1 MKGIVQHYQDTKV
14 IPLGGG
20 TDRRILSY
28 DDSLMAVEVS
38 FETGSEGAPHTHPHT
53 QLSYVLSGSFRY
65 SVEDESVI
73 LNPGDSIVVPS
84 GLTHGTVCLEKG
96 VIRALALLQGDQNGL
111 SIPWIFND
119 STDPTAFIATI
130 TSALSP
136 GV

>member
-1 MKGIVQHYQDTKV
+1 MKGIVKLHSDANV

-65 SVEDESVI
+65 SVEDESVV

-84 GLTHGTVCLEKG
+84 GLVHGTVCLSKG
-96 VIRALALLQGDQNGL
+96 VLLDVFTPKRDDFL
-111 SIPWIFND
+111 K
-119 STDPTAFIATI
+119 T
-130 TSALSP
+130 
-136 GV
+136 